1 MFKNVQKQIYPL
13 TLILIFTMIIC
24 GVTAATNVT
33 SINSSSTGSN
43 LTAASNATASG
54 TSNVITKTKIFTSKN
69 ITTGTQNNPTSEA
82 ESTSIAIPP
91 SETFLGQKSVQ
102 HVKGVSSQNRAPPKR
117 VNQGP
122 PHKHIGSMA
131 DRKDNSLRPR
141 IYEFDPNF
149 PKPRYRAH
157 HYIDPQN
164 HRMDT
169 CCQTN
174 MQYRYK
180 PRNHKNQKIQSKYH
194 RIDSYQ
200 YPMDPK
206 RVQEYNP
213 KIIHPDHHRI
223 DPRYHHKMQHSQHKD
238 PNISREQSKSEQ

>member
-149 PKPRYRAH
+149 PKPKYKAH

-164 HRMDT
+164 HRMDM

-174 MQYRYK
+174 PQYRYK
-180 PRNHKNQKIQSKYH
+180 PRNHQKMQSRYH
-194 RIDSYQ
+194 KINSYQ
-200 YPMDPK
+200 RLIDPK
-206 RVQEYNP
+206 RLHRYNL
-213 KIIHPDHHRI
+213 KMHPDHRRV
-223 DPRYHHKMQHSQHKD
+223 DPRYHQKMQHSQHKD
-238 PNISREQSKSEQ
+238 PNRRGEKYNFEQ